1 MNKNNNLNKTVEN
14 TLVNTTNLFERVQQ
28 KILHLRDCQ
37 VILDVDIAEL
47 YGVETKRVNEA
58 VKNNPDKFPEDYMF
72 KLTNEEVTYL
82 RSKNSTTNLSSK
94 SRSLPKAFT
103 EKGLY
108 MLATIL
114 KSRQATNVTF
124 AIIETFATV
133 RQLKRELRTLHSEM
147 DHKTQQSKMQ
157 RFGEMLSNIVMPDLE
172 TSETESSLE
181 INFLIGKIKH
191 TVKRVKRQNDTDYTE
206 VE

>member
-1 MNKNNNLNKTVEN
+1 MESNIIEKHEEDISPKV
-14 TLVNTTNLFERVQQ
+14 VNMFEKVRG
-28 KILHLRDCQ
+28 KIISLRNSQ
-37 VILDVDIAEL
+37 VILDSDIAEL
-47 YGVETKRVNEA
+47 YDVETKRVNEA
-58 VKNNPDKFPEDYMF
+58 VKNNKDKFPDDYMF
-72 KLTNEEVTYL
+72 QLTNEEVIYL
-82 RSKNSTTNLSSK
+82 RSKNSTANISPK
-94 SRSLPKAFT
+94 SRVLPKAFT

-133 RQLKRELRTLHSEM
+133 RQLKRELVSLHKESGVK
-147 DHKTQQSKMQ
+147 DQQSRMKH
-157 RFGEMLSNIVMPDLE
+157 FGEMLSNIVMPDLE

-191 TVKRVKRQNDTDYTE
+191 TVKRIKRQNDSDLTE
-206 VE
+206 MK

>member
-1 MNKNNNLNKTVEN
+1 MESNIIEKHEEDISSKV
-14 TLVNTTNLFERVQQ
+14 VNMFEKVRG
-28 KILHLRDCQ
+28 KIISLRNSQ
-37 VILDVDIAEL
+37 VILDSDIAEL

-58 VKNNPDKFPEDYMF
+58 VKNNKDKFPDDYMF
-72 KLTNEEVTYL
+72 QLTNEEVIYL
-82 RSKNSTTNLSSK
+82 RSNFSTANISPK
-94 SRSLPKAFT
+94 SRVLPKAFT

-133 RQLKRELRTLHSEM
+133 RQLKRELVSLHKESCVK
-147 DHKTQQSKMQ
+147 DQQSRMKH
-157 RFGEMLSNIVMPDLE
+157 FGEMLSNIVMPDLE

-191 TVKRVKRQNDTDYTE
+191 TVKRIKRQNDSDLTE
-206 VE
+206 MK

>member
-1 MNKNNNLNKTVEN
+1 MENNIIEKHEEDTSPKV
-14 TLVNTTNLFERVQQ
+14 VNMFEKVRG
-28 KILHLRDCQ
+28 KIISLRNSQ
-37 VILDVDIAEL
+37 VILDSDIAEL

-58 VKNNPDKFPEDYMF
+58 VKNNKDKFPDDYMF
-72 KLTNEEVTYL
+72 QLTNEEMIYL
-82 RSKNSTTNLSSK
+82 RSNFSTANISPK
-94 SRSLPKAFT
+94 SRVLPKAFT

-133 RQLKRELRTLHSEM
+133 RQLKRELVSLHKESSVK
-147 DHKTQQSKMQ
+147 DQQSRMKH
-157 RFGEMLSNIVMPDLE
+157 FGEMLSNIVMPDLE

-191 TVKRVKRQNDTDYTE
+191 TVKRIKRQNDSDLTE
-206 VE
+206 MK